1 MRIDSFS
8 ITNFRCFEHIDIT
21 LHPQLNILVGVNGV
35 GKTTILEALR
45 IFLGSIFVEMN
56 KVENKI
62 YSPSILLEDVRLEH
76 NEPQFSTV
84 LTGDVTVPPYLQ
96 QPHREQYWGR
106 ALKTSKGNT
115 IYENRPF
122 IIRLSSTIQEKIQS
136 GTLEAM
142 PLVAYYSTNRYKRE
156 KRNTGLEA
164 DGSRLRGYYN
174 ALDTTTNVWFFLDV
188 YKTATL
194 ARLQGRSGSLV
205 IEAVHN
211 AIVNLVPNCVNIWY
225 DVQRDGLYIDT
236 NDGQTVPF
244 FSLSDGV
251 RCMIS
256 MAFELAL
263 RCFILNPHL
272 GLEAPRLT
280 PGVILIDEIDLHLH
294 PSWQRRVLTDLTQA
308 FPSMQFVVTTHSPM
322 VLHSVSDCKIIS
334 IANQNTYTF
343 PSQYKRD
350 ITAILR
356 DMDHNY
362 SSDDCDQLLST
373 YRELIENGQGR
384 TQRALEIR
392 ERLNRIMGPTHDEL
406 QRTDIMLQL
415 YCE

>member
-1 MRIDSFS
+1 M
-8 ITNFRCFEHIDIT
+8 
-21 LHPQLNILVGVNGV
+21 GVNGV

-76 NEPQFSTV
+76 NEPQFDTE
-84 LTGDVTVPPYLQ
+84 LMGDVTVPLYLQ
-96 QPHREQYWGR
+96 QPHRDHFWGR
-106 ALKTSKGNT
+106 ALKTSKGKT
-115 IYENRPF
+115 IYENRSF
-122 IIRLSSTIQEKIQS
+122 IIRLSSTIQDKIQQ
-136 GTLEAM
+136 GAPEAM

-194 ARLQGRSGSLV
+194 ARLQGRNESMV

-236 NDGQTVPF
+236 SDGQTIPF

-272 GLEAPRLT
+272 GLEATRLT

-294 PSWQRRVLTDLTQA
+294 PSWQRRVLTDLTRA
-308 FPSMQFVVTTHSPM
+308 FPSMQFVVTTHAPM

-334 IANQNTYTF
+334 IADRNTYTF

-356 DMDHNY
+356 DMDHDY
-362 SSDDCDQLLST
+362 SSDDCDRMLST
-373 YRELIENGQGR
+373 YRELIESGQGR
-384 TQRALEIR
+384 TQRALELR
-392 ERLNRIMGPTHDEL
+392 KQLNHIMGSSHDEL
-406 QRTDIMLQL
+406 QRADIMLQL
-415 YCE
+415 YGE